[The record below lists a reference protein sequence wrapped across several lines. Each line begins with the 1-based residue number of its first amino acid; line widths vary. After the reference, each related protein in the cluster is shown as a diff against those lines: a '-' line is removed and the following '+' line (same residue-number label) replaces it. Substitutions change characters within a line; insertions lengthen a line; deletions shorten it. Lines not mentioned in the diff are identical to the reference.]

1 MHSFLEKKVTAT
13 GCGAITLILQAME
26 PTIFEIELEPE
37 VKESFNFAPLEELF
51 RVVPPKDYSRMLR
64 DLHHFY
70 SASLLAGF
78 INQDADHGTALY
90 DDSTPE
96 DLFFI
101 KVLADTFD
109 SMDHA

>member
-1 MHSFLEKKVTAT
+1 MKQNEVTN
-13 GCGAITLILQAME
+13 CPEVLNME
-26 PTIFEIELEPE
+26 PL
-37 VKESFNFAPLEELF
+37 NQLF
-51 RVVPPKDYSRMLR
+51 KVVPPSDYAKILR

-78 INQDADHGTALY
+78 INQDADRGTALF

-101 KVLADTFD
+101 KVLADVFD
-109 SMDHA
+109 EMDNSEGHER